1 MYEYQTDSPK
11 LEPDGNYG
19 RTLLKKTFAPQS
31 PLPNQLHNAQ
41 NYIPENQEELMSQ
54 TFDLHDVIQRYGD
67 QPEVLG
73 LILSSKV
80 EEDRRKAEEA
90 RLRQKELEYLILSKR
105 GKLFYLLL
113 LRIIALTLH

>member
-1 MYEYQTDSPK
+1 MYEYQTTSPK
-11 LEPDGNYG
+11 LELDDNYS
-19 RTLLKKTFAPQS
+19 RTILRKTFAPQS
-31 PLPNQLHNAQ
+31 PVPNQLHNMQ
-41 NYIPENQEELMSQ
+41 TYIPENQEELILQ

-105 GKLFYLLL
+105 GKLF
-113 LRIIALTLH
+113 